1 MLTSEDP
8 ELDPIML
15 NDNLIDVQVTPTSP
29 GKSAKVFWRPETAS
43 YTLDAR
49 VVTTRRTSTPTF
61 PPSWSA
67 SASPDGRI
75 DVTGTIALNAGR
87 QLQTVTIADPPAFA
101 RTALIQALERAGVSV
116 SAAPTGANP
125 AQLLPAPGGYAP
137 ATRVAAYVSPPYREY
152 AKLILKVSHNLGAQ
166 LAICLMAGLVHSRDC
181 EAGFAVERRFLRRT
195 SVDLS
200 QVAFADGRG
209 GAPSDRVTPTA
220 VVQLLRWW
228 LRRPDFAAFR
238 RSLPILG
245 VDGSLAG
252 VAAHTSARGKVF
264 AKTGAAAGGDSLNG
278 RLVLEGKALA
288 DFLQAGPR
296 RFLPFALFLNDTFPS
311 TISGVER
318 AGDDL
323 GRIAAILQ
331 GLASR

>member
-1 MLTSEDP
+1 M
-8 ELDPIML
+8 
-15 NDNLIDVQVTPTSP
+15 
-29 GKSAKVFWRPETAS
+29 
-43 YTLDAR
+43 
-49 VVTTRRTSTPTF
+49 
-61 PPSWSA
+61 
-67 SASPDGRI
+67 
-75 DVTGTIALNAGR
+75 
-87 QLQTVTIADPPAFA
+87 
-101 RTALIQALERAGVSV
+101 ALIQALERAAVSV
-116 SAAPTGANP
+116 SAAPTGPNP
-125 AQLLPAPGGYAP
+125 TQLLPASGRYAT
-137 ATRVAAYVSPPYREY
+137 ATRVAAYVSPPHREY

-166 LAICLMAGLVHSRDC
+166 LAICLMACLVHSREC

-195 SVDLS
+195 GVDLS

-209 GAPSDRVTPTA
+209 GAPSDRVTPTG

-245 VDGSLAG
+245 ADGSLAG
-252 VAAHTSARGKVF
+252 VAAHSPARGKVF
-264 AKTGAAAGGDSLNG
+264 AKTGTAVGGDSLNG
-278 RLVLEGKALA
+278 RLVLEGRRWRASRRPA
-288 DFLQAGPR
+288 R
-296 RFLPFALFLNDTFPS
+296 RFLPFALFVNDTFPS